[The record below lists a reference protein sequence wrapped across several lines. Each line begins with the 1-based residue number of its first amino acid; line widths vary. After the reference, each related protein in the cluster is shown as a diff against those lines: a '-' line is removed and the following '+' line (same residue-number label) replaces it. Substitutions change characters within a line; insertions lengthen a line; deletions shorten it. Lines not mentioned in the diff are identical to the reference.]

1 MSKKRKHRKT
11 KNPIQKIEKN
21 DSTYACIIC
30 LDNTDEPCIL
40 SQTICLPASIDYY
53 YWKQDC
59 ECNILIH
66 TSCMTAWM
74 SYHRACPICL
84 HDMKKTPSIYLYV
97 NRIRGIA
104 YYILFM
110 YVIYHAIDALNVFL
124 LSRSD
129 CLSI

>member
-21 DSTYACIIC
+21 DSTHACIIC

-40 SQTICLPASIDYY
+40 SQTICIPASIDYY

-59 ECNILIH
+59 ECNIFIH
-66 TSCMTAWM
+66 TSCMTDWI

-84 HDMKKTPSIYLYV
+84 HDMKKNPSIFLHFI
-97 NRIRGIA
+97 RIREFA
-104 YYILFM
+104 YYIM
-110 YVIYHAIDALNVFL
+110 CIYVIYITFDALRFL
-124 LSRSD
+124 LLPRSD